1 MTSKTKIESNHL
13 LETKRAQSLRYARLA
28 RQTKSAPKRKQFNSR
43 SEKYRRQAEELA
55 RQ

>member
-1 MTSKTKIESNHL
+1 MTGKTKSESNHL
-13 LETKRAQSLRYARLA
+13 LEIKRAQSLRYARMA
-28 RQTKSAPKRKQFNSR
+28 RQTKSAAKRKQFTSR